1 MRASSPRKPRGPF
14 ARPSLVPAVAMIP
27 RETQDPVDEARLIR
41 EIREGRPELF
51 EYFVRQYQRKITRI
65 AYRFLRDEGE
75 ADCAAQESFLRAY
88 QSLGDF
94 REGAAFET
102 WLTRICIN
110 WCKDRLKRRRLV
122 VYFHQGP
129 APREDED
136 APSPEDAAA
145 HPAPSPE
152 HRAAGREIRDRLR
165 QALDALSPRQRSIFV
180 MKHFEEM
187 SIPEIAD
194 STGLDVGTVKSHL
207 FRASHKIRERLAALR
222 G

>member
-1 MRASSPRKPRGPF
+1 
-14 ARPSLVPAVAMIP
+14 MIP
-27 RETQDPVDEARLIR
+27 RETQAPVDEGRLIR
-41 EIREGRPELF
+41 EIRRGREELF
-51 EYFVRQYQRKITRI
+51 EYFVRQYQRKITRV

-122 VYFHQGP
+122 LYFHQ
-129 APREDED
+129 APTKEDED
-136 APSPEDAAA
+136 SASPEDAAA

-152 HRAAGREIRDRLR
+152 RRAAGREIRERLHG
-165 QALDALSPRQRSIFV
+165 ALDALSPRQRSIFV

-187 SIPEIAD
+187 SIPEIAE

-207 FRASHKIRERLAALR
+207 FRASQKIRERLAAFH